1 MATRRTRDG
10 RLGHGILLLAIFGI
24 AANNSCIGNDGDPTL
39 VTDEDVPTGT
49 PPDDDVPAYGDA
61 AASRDA
67 PTWETNLIDLVFLV
81 DNSGSMREEQQVLA
95 EALPAFLARLYAAAE
110 SAGFAAD
117 VNVGVI
123 SPDLGTAGFTV
134 STCVNSE
141 VGDDACLRHEPNPG
155 LEGCAEEYPPF
166 LHRSAG
172 DPSYPIPDLA
182 RDFACIATL
191 GTNGCGFE
199 QQLEATRAAVVDN
212 AEPGACNE
220 GLVRPGS
227 VVALVVVSDED
238 DCSADP
244 EHPEM
249 FDPTRNADL
258 GHLNIRCF
266 LHPEFVE
273 SLGEYLDALRS
284 FEATGHAVVFG
295 ALVGVPPDAPECNG
309 FGDELAG
316 CLSLPEMIP
325 MIDPAQP
332 TQLLPSCNTEMG
344 LAFPPVRFVQAAQDF
359 AERAYVAS
367 ICRRDYKPFLDSI
380 VEPIIGAAQ
389 GR

>member
-1 MATRRTRDG
+1 
-10 RLGHGILLLAIFGI
+10 
-24 AANNSCIGNDGDPTL
+24 
-39 VTDEDVPTGT
+39 
-49 PPDDDVPAYGDA
+49 
-61 AASRDA
+61 
-67 PTWETNLIDLVFLV
+67 
-81 DNSGSMREEQQVLA
+81 
-95 EALPAFLARLYAAAE
+95 
-110 SAGFAAD
+110 
-117 VNVGVI
+117 
-123 SPDLGTAGFTV
+123 
-134 STCVNSE
+134 
-141 VGDDACLRHEPNPG
+141 
-155 LEGCAEEYPPF
+155 
-166 LHRSAG
+166 
-172 DPSYPIPDLA
+172 
-182 RDFACIATL
+182 
-191 GTNGCGFE
+191 
-199 QQLEATRAAVVDN
+199 
-212 AEPGACNE
+212 
-220 GLVRPGS
+220 
-227 VVALVVVSDED
+227 VALVVVSDED